1 MWLYFGTGRYSFVQG
16 SAVDDADTRRALFG
30 IKDPCFG
37 VAGFDTACATTTPV
51 LRTFCT
57 TPCSNPLTCT
67 EPSTALCGELTN
79 VTNVANTPANPE
91 DASFRGWYI
100 NLETVNPTDPETI
113 ANSSCRVGATGTTT
127 CTGGRFGY
135 CEGDSTNAAPV
146 CRNYKTERVIT
157 DPLATASGVVFF
169 TTYKPYSDECDIGG
183 KSFIWAVRYSTGGA
197 AGALLKGKALMQV
210 STGSIEQLDLSTAFS
225 GSGGRRT
232 TALEGVPPTAQGL
245 SLISTPPPVKRI
257 LHIRER

>member
-1 MWLYFGTGRYSFVQG
+1 SI
-16 SAVDDADTRRALFG
+16 VDDAGNLRALFG
-30 IKDPCFG
+30 IKDPCFSSTSG
-37 VAGFDTACATTTPV
+37 SFDTSCTT

-57 TPCSNPLTCT
+57 TPCSNPSADPACT
-67 EPSTALCGELTN
+67 EPSATLCGELTN
-79 VTNVANTPANPE
+79 VTNVANTPTDPDN
-91 DASFRGWYI
+91 ASFKGWYI
-100 NLETVNPTDPETI
+100 NVDGSANPTNPQVI
-113 ANSSCRVGATGTTT
+113 QNNSCRVGATGTTT
-127 CTGGRFGY
+127 CTGGKYGY
-135 CEGDSTNAAPV
+135 CEGDTTNAAPV

-157 DPLATASGVVFF
+157 DPLATTSGVVFF

-183 KSFIWAVRYSTGGA
+183 KSFIWAMKYSTGGS

-210 STGSIEQLDLSTAFS
+210 STGSIEQLDMSTAFS
-225 GSGGRRT
+225 GAGGRRT